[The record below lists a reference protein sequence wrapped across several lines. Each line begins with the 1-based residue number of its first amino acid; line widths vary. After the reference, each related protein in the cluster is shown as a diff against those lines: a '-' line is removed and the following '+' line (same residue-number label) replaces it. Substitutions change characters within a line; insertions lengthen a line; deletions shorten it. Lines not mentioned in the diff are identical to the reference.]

1 MTPLR
6 LRSRHIAALRSYAPG
21 LTAGTPN
28 VRTATLLPAVSAT
41 LRSSAAMATAGAGEP
56 VGCSAAPTIT
66 LSSSVAA
73 IVNAI
78 VSVDGAGSAVDDGA
92 AASSFVSESGRPG
105 PPKTIVV
112 PSTPIGELLGAVV
125 ASECTSR

>member
-6 LRSRHIAALRSYAPG
+6 LRSRHIAALRPYAPG
-21 LTAGTPN
+21 VTAGTPN
-28 VRTATLLPAVSAT
+28 ARTATLLPTVRAARFFRAVGAT

-78 VSVDGAGSAVDDGA
+78 GSVDGAGSAGDHGA
-92 AASSFVSESGRPG
+92 APSSFVSESGRPG

-112 PSTPIGELLGAVV
+112 PSTAIG
-125 ASECTSR
+125 